1 MANFFISSSASVIFL
16 VLASITLPCFALHD
30 DRKVYIVY
38 MGSLPSETEYEPT
51 SHHHSLLQEMLEG
64 SSLATDVIAHSYK
77 RSFNGFAAK
86 LTEQEAQKL
95 SEMEGIVSVFPSERH
110 RLQTTR
116 SWNFVGF
123 SETAKRVHT
132 VESDIIVGVID
143 SGIWPE
149 SASFSDEGF
158 GPPPKKWKG
167 VCAGGQNFTCNNKLI
182 GARVYATEVGDSS
195 PSARDIIGHGT
206 HTASIAA
213 GNAIKDAS
221 FYDVARGTAR
231 GEVPSARIAVYKVC
245 SSGDEDCYS
254 HDILAGFDD
263 AIADGVDILSLSMGD
278 RPTVFYKDP
287 YAIGSYHAIE
297 KDVLT
302 SQGAGN
308 DGPSQQTVLST
319 APWLLTVGASI
330 TDRHLVTKVV
340 LGNGKTLVGNGVN
353 AFNLSGTKFPL
364 VYGDNVSNGECVNA
378 LVRRCGQLCLDRK
391 FVKGKI
397 LICDDVYGLA
407 EALNSGAIGTV
418 LIDNDDSV
426 VYPMSATQLSG
437 KAGEYVKSYFN
448 STRNPVAT
456 ILKTESI
463 RNDRAPMVASF
474 SSRGPNSIIPD
485 IIKPDIMAPGVDI
498 LAAFSPVP
506 NPSDFTNAAWSVNYN
521 ILSGTSMSCPH
532 ATGAAAYVKSFHP
545 DWPAS
550 FIKSALMTTAFDMI
564 HTGDPGRE
572 FSYGS
577 GQIDPL
583 KAINPGL
590 VYHTSTEDYISMLC
604 NVGLDAK
611 KIRLITNRSCPSKI
625 RPGNARNLNYPS
637 LGAHI
642 VAHKPF
648 KLTFRRTVTNFG
660 NAHSTYHATI
670 RADSDRINVTV
681 NPNVLSFNSL
691 TQRKSFVVTVVGDAL
706 DYSETATGSLIW
718 SDGNH
723 TVRSPLVVC
732 THDFEHHHNEQA
744 VKHH

>member
-1 MANFFISSSASVIFL
+1 MASFFISSAFVIFL
-16 VLASITLPCFALHD
+16 VLASITLTCFALHD
-30 DRKVYIVY
+30 DRKVYVVY
-38 MGSLPSETEYEPT
+38 MGSLPSETEYEPK
-51 SHHHSLLQEMLEG
+51 SHHHSILQEILEG
-64 SSLATDVIAHSYK
+64 NSLATDVIAHSYK

-95 SEMEGIVSVFPSERH
+95 SEMEGIVSVFPSGKH
-110 RLQTTR
+110 QLQTTR

-143 SGIWPE
+143 TGIWPE
-149 SASFSDEGF
+149 PASFSDEGF

-167 VCAGGQNFTCNNKLI
+167 VCAGGQNFTCNNKII
-182 GARVYATEVGDSS
+182 GARIYSTEVGDLS
-195 PSARDIIGHGT
+195 PSARDIKGHGT

-231 GEVPSARIAVYKVC
+231 GAVPSARIAVYKVC
-245 SSGDEDCYS
+245 SGSDDDCYS

-278 RPTVFYKDP
+278 RPTVFYEDP
-287 YAIGSYHAIE
+287 YAIGAFHAIE
-297 KDVLT
+297 KDILT

-308 DGPSQQTVLST
+308 AGSPQTVLST
-319 APWLLTVGASI
+319 APWMFTVGATI

-353 AFNLSGTKFPL
+353 AFDLNGTKFPL
-364 VYGDNVSNGECVNA
+364 VYGDNVSNGKCSNA
-378 LVRRCGQLCLDRK
+378 S
-391 FVKGKI
+391 GKYLYVI
-397 LICDDVYGLA
+397 SFTGGA
-407 EALNSGAIGTV
+407 EDLNSGAIGTV
-418 LIDNDDSV
+418 FIDNELSDDGSS

-463 RNDRAPMVASF
+463 RDHRAPMVASF
-474 SSRGPNSIIPD
+474 SSRGPNSIMPD

-498 LAAFSPVP
+498 LAAFSPVV
-506 NPSDFTNAAWSVNYN
+506 NPAGFSKVAWSVNYTF
-521 ILSGTSMSCPH
+521 LSGTSMSCPH
-532 ATGAAAYVKSFHP
+532 AAGAAAYVKSFHP

-583 KAINPGL
+583 KAIDPGL

-611 KIRLITNRSCPSKI
+611 KIRLITSRSCPSKI

-642 VAHKPF
+642 VAHNPF
-648 KLTFRRTVTNFG
+648 KLTFRRTVTNVG
-660 NAHSTYHATI
+660 NPHSTYHATI
-670 RADSDRINVTV
+670 RADSDKINVTV
-681 NPNVLSFNSL
+681 NPNVLSFKSI
-691 TQRKSFVVTVVGDAL
+691 TQRKSFIVTVVGDAL
-706 DYSETATGSLIW
+706 DYSETATGSLVW

-723 TVRSPLVVC
+723 TVRSPLVVY
-732 THDFEHHHNEQA
+732 TYDFQHHHNEQS

>member
-1 MANFFISSSASVIFL
+1 MASFFISLSSFVIFL

-38 MGSLPSETEYEPT
+38 MGSLPSETEYLPT
-51 SHHHSLLQEMLEG
+51 SHHHSLLQEILEG

-132 VESDIIVGVID
+132 VESDIIIGVID

-182 GARVYATEVGDSS
+182 GARVYAKEVGDSF
-195 PSARDIIGHGT
+195 PSARDIKGHGT

-213 GNAIKDAS
+213 GNMIKDAS
-221 FYDVARGTAR
+221 FYGVAKGTAR
-231 GEVPSARIAVYKVC
+231 GAVPSARIAVYKVC
-245 SSGDEDCYS
+245 SSGSDDECYS

-263 AIADGVDILSLSMGD
+263 AIADGVDVLSLSMGSL
-278 RPTVFYKDP
+278 PNTVFYEDP
-287 YAIGSYHAIE
+287 YAIGAFHAIE
-297 KDVLT
+297 KDILT
-302 SQGAGN
+302 SQAAGN
-308 DGPSQQTVLST
+308 YGSPQTVVST
-319 APWLLTVGASI
+319 APWMFTVGATI

-340 LGNGKTLVGNGVN
+340 LGNEKTLVGNGVN
-353 AFNLSGTKFPL
+353 AFNLNGTKFPL
-364 VYGDNVSNGECVNA
+364 VYGDNVSNGKCSNA
-378 LVRRCGQLCLDRK
+378 SVRSCGQPCLDRK
-391 FVKGKI
+391 LVKGKI
-397 LICDDVYGLA
+397 LICDKLYGGA
-407 EALNSGAIGTV
+407 EDLNSGAIGTV
-418 LIDNDDSV
+418 FIDNELSDDGSS

-437 KAGEYVKSYFN
+437 KSGEYVKSYFN
-448 STRNPVAT
+448 HTRNPLGT

-463 RNDRAPMVASF
+463 RDHRAPMVASF
-474 SSRGPNSIIPD
+474 SSRGPNSIMPD

-498 LAAFSPVP
+498 LGAFSPVV
-506 NPSDFTNAAWSVNYN
+506 NPAGFSKVAWSVNYTFR
-521 ILSGTSMSCPH
+521 SGTSMSCPH
-532 ATGAAAYVKSFHP
+532 AAGAAAYVKSFHP

-550 FIKSALMTTAFDMI
+550 FIKSALTTTAFDMI

-611 KIRLITNRSCPSKI
+611 KIRIITNRSCSSKI
-625 RPGNARNLNYPS
+625 RSGNARNLNYPS

-648 KLTFRRTVTNFG
+648 KLTFRRTVTNVG
-660 NAHSTYHATI
+660 TPHSTYHAAI

-681 NPNVLSFNSL
+681 NPNVLSFKSL
-691 TQRKSFVVTVVGDAL
+691 TQRKSFVVTVVGDAF
-706 DYSETATGSLIW
+706 DYVEIASGSLVW

-723 TVRSPLVVC
+723 TVRSPVVVY
-732 THDFEHHHNEQA
+732 TL
-744 VKHH
+744 